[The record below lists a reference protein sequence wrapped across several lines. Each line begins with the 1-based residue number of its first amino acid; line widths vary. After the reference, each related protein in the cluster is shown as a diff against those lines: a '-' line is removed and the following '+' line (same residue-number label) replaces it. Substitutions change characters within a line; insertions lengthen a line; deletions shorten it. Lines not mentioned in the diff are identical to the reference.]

1 MTDVPETAKEF
12 FTQYV
17 PSRFAAVKEGAAG
30 KTSSGSM
37 VFRVEGAGEWSLR
50 LENGELVVK
59 DGMEDDVIIQVTA
72 SEADFKPIFVQAA
85 VLQEGEPIRPEHQ
98 VMAFKALTIDTERA
112 NLVRGIN
119 GTVAFV
125 IDDQGKQLKLAITP
139 GKAAPKLD
147 SPDCRLEC
155 KMSDFI
161 DMQTGKQNP
170 MQLAMSG
177 KIRIVGNAQVPMAL
191 SGVFV

>member
-1 MTDVPETAKEF
+1 MTDVPETPREF
-12 FTQYV
+12 FTSFI
-17 PSRFAAVKEGAAG
+17 PSQFETVKQGLGA

-37 VFRVEGAGEWSLR
+37 VFRVEGVGEWSLR

-59 DGMEDDVIIQVTA
+59 DGMEEDVIIQVTA
-72 SEADFKPIFVQAA
+72 SQADFKPIFVQSA
-85 VLQEGEPIRPEHQ
+85 VMQQGEVMRPEQQ
-98 VMAFKALTIDTERA
+98 VMAFKALTIDNERA

-139 GKAAPKLD
+139 GKGTPKLD
-147 SPDCRLEC
+147 APDCRLEC